1 MLNQHGVLVYPN
13 DIVYSFETRSH
24 MFLHVEDLC
33 PSQQDVCAQED
44 LCVLD
49 NHDVDILDSLNHY
62 EVYALDV
69 ETKLRNQLHTVKS
82 PYKKR

>member
-1 MLNQHGVLVYPN
+1 MNG
-13 DIVYSFETRSH
+13 ESH
-24 MFLHVEDLC
+24 IHVEDLC

-62 EVYALDV
+62 VVYALDV
-69 ETKLRNQLHTVKS
+69 ETKLPNQLHTVKG